1 MKKLNTL
8 RQMLGAACI
17 VASFPSGLWAQQ
29 NIVLNE
35 AGVEVLSP
43 THAKPAFGAVIN
55 YEDES
60 FLIPGWKKSDYDSYP
75 QITNLPT
82 LYLTVTGTTPLDYN
96 KKTETYYDAQI
107 VIVDKH
113 GTTKQRNEATTF
125 RGRGNATWDN
135 GGIYKKPW
143 RLKFPSKT
151 SLLAEWDIDNGA
163 EIENHADAKS
173 WTLLA
178 NHFDKSLIRN
188 AVTYEL
194 GKLIGLPFCPAYRFV
209 DLVLNGEYYGTYQIS
224 DHMEVAKKRVY
235 VDSKDD
241 WFMELCTGW
250 RFGEDPQFESGIGH
264 INIKN
269 PDEDPVAIEK
279 MMSYIAQV
287 SQALNNKSGFSDLVD
302 LASLAD
308 YLIGIEVTGNY
319 DAVKGNGYCYKG
331 TKETDKLKWGPLWD
345 LDIGYGNVGGWA
357 SVTTEQVTKQHI
369 WQIQQENASD
379 FFRNVYALPE
389 LQKVFYPR
397 WKAVYED
404 GVVSKLNAKIDEIAA
419 KIKPSALLNYTKGGH
434 ALPWGGTQLW
444 SMADNGMGKTY
455 TDSHDP
461 SVVSADFDQ
470 AVKDI
475 KDFISAHVTWLNTE
489 YIKDYERITGLKA
502 ADATYTYRLDDAKE
516 YAHQEAIDKKV
527 FEYRRVFN
535 DTQWHS
541 IMLPV
546 AMNYDDWKED
556 FVIAKIDGVT
566 LSEANGEQYI
576 DIILKRLAADKTMKA
591 NTPYLIKAKKASQQ
605 AQVLKTN
612 SNVAEEA
619 APQSLAFAKT
629 NADFAIDG
637 TYSEVSGSAMMSNRY
652 VAVSAGDANSAS
664 TLKRYRC
671 YLKATDKAGQ
681 PTTIQAQIRIRWSGD
696 VNGDKT
702 TSIADVASLIK
713 YLNNQSDMVVS
724 QDCGELDGQAGIT
737 RADADALGRI
747 VLEIR
752 E

>member
-82 LYLTVTGTTPLDYN
+82 LYLTVTGTTPLDYD

-125 RGRGNATWDN
+125 RGRGNSTWN
-135 GGIYKKPW
+135 CNSYKKPW

-188 AVTYEL
+188 AVTHEL

-224 DHMEVAKKRVY
+224 DHMEVAQKRVY

-241 WFMELCTGW
+241 WYLELCSYEYREEPYFSAGGCH
-250 RFGEDPQFESGIGH
+250 F
-264 INIKN
+264 NVKN
-269 PDEDPVAIEK
+269 PDDNAAVVTE
-279 MMSYIAQV
+279 MTSYMNAV
-287 SQALNNKSGFSDLVD
+287 NNSFESWSTQKFEDLVD
-302 LASLAD
+302 LASMAD
-308 YLIGIEVTGNY
+308 FLMGMDMSGNY
-319 DAVKGNGYCYKG
+319 DGIKGNGYCYKG
-331 TKETDKLKWGPLWD
+331 LKADDKLKWGPLWD
-345 LDIGYGNVGGWA
+345 LDLGYNNSGGYTNVDNTASKHFWKILGGYN
-357 SVTTEQVTKQHI
+357 EY
-369 WQIQQENASD
+369 
-379 FFRNVYALPE
+379 FFVKVYQYPE
-389 LQKVFYPR
+389 FQKVFYPR

-404 GVVSKLNAKIDEIAA
+404 GLATKLNAKIDEIAA
-419 KIKPSALLNYTKGGH
+419 KVKPSAILNYTKGGH
-434 ALPWGGTQLW
+434 NGEKW
-444 SMADNGMGKTY
+444 SMGKSYMGKTY

-489 YIKDYERITGLKA
+489 YIKDYESFTGLKA

-612 SNVAEEA
+612 SNVAEAA

-724 QDCGELDGQAGIT
+724 QDCGELDGQAGVSQ
-737 RADADALGRI
+737 ADADALGRI
-747 VLEIR
+747 VLEIK